1 MFPVKPQQQSFWK
14 NSSEWLSFLVLVTV
28 LLPLDKFN
36 LCVVQPLSLEPEDLK
51 GPLFDCPL
59 STLST
64 DFPPSPFLKNCLK
77 NTFYMVKKK
86 SKDHSIPSQD
96 FMANRWGKKWKQ
108 WQKLFSWAPK
118 SLWMMTAARKLKG
131 TCSLEE
137 KLWQT
142 YTVY

>member
-14 NSSEWLSFLVLVTV
+14 NPSEWLSFLVLVAV

-64 DFPPSPFLKNCLK
+64 DFPPSPF
-77 NTFYMVKKK
+77 
-86 SKDHSIPSQD
+86 SQE
-96 FMANRWGKKWKQ
+96 
-108 WQKLFSWAPK
+108 LS
-118 SLWMMTAARKLKG
+118 
-131 TCSLEE
+131 E
-137 KLWQT
+137 KYFL
-142 YTVY
+142 YD